1 MSTLLCLPTEL
12 LNLILEELGG
22 RELRR
27 SRQTG
32 DGARW
37 RAHQRLSICREWYAS
52 ARPVYLSG
60 LGTSAVRL
68 YASNLQ
74 QLDDKLGYAGH
85 RKLMHKNT
93 RSMTI
98 RLLGHF
104 WDENF
109 ASECEHLARGDK
121 GWDEREDRQNEMPDG
136 FNLKK
141 PECQAAMASWR
152 DVDVAPRLDELFGDI
167 HNFTALEELDFTAS
181 SDPDARGQD
190 WDYIHLSTVLRLVRN
205 LPLCHDLRSLTLDLC
220 GTRLKGDD
228 GSFHLCEEL
237 ANVIPSVE
245 DVRLRMINICPTI
258 FSISNDVADIRLKS
272 LVMKLHLPTEFEHT
286 LDQTS
291 EPCFQMRTFSNQFG
305 LHEHLAQATSTFL
318 SRLSSKRA
326 ILEEKP
332 VQVSSKIPSHG
343 LERLIIS
350 YPDSSTDTWEVC
362 ALNCLKMVRVTLNGH
377 GYPSR
382 DDGRRSWTE
391 FAESGPEYEHLERV
405 QQHKSLLRREMNL
418 GCTHSQH
425 RRIAV

>member
-12 LNLILEELGG
+12 LNLILEEIGG

-32 DGARW
+32 DGPRW
-37 RAHQRLSICREWYAS
+37 RAHERLSICREWYAL

-68 YASNLQ
+68 YASNLK

-93 RSMTI
+93 RSMSI

-109 ASECEHLARGDK
+109 ASECEHLARGEN

-141 PECQAAMASWR
+141 PECQAAIARWR
-152 DVDVAPRLDELFGDI
+152 DVELEPRLDELFGDI
-167 HNFTALEELDFTAS
+167 HNFTALEHLDFTAS
-181 SDPDARGQD
+181 SDPDRRGQD
-190 WDYIHLSTVLRLVRN
+190 WDYIHISTVLRLVRN
-205 LPLCHDLRSLTLDLC
+205 LPFSHDLKSLTLDLC

-228 GSFHLCEEL
+228 GHVHLCEEL
-237 ANVIPSVE
+237 ANVIPCIE

-258 FSISNDVADIRLKS
+258 FSTPNDVGDIRLKS
-272 LVMKLHLPTEFEHT
+272 LVIKLHLPTEFEHT

-291 EPCFQMRTFSNQFG
+291 EPCFQMRAFSNQFR
-305 LHEHLAQATSTFL
+305 LHEHLAQATPTFL
-318 SRLSSKRA
+318 SKLSSMRA
-326 ILEEKP
+326 SLQGKP
-332 VQVSSKIPSHG
+332 TQYSPKHG
-343 LERLIIS
+343 LERLVIS
-350 YPDSSTDTWEVC
+350 FSDSRSDTWEVC
-362 ALNCLKMVRVTLNGH
+362 ALNCLKMVRVTLNPN
-377 GYPSR
+377 GYPSH
-382 DDGRRSWTE
+382 DDGRRSWAD
-391 FAESGPEYEHLERV
+391 FAESGPEYDHLERV
-405 QQHKSLLRREMNL
+405 QLQKAVMRRKVNSARPD
-418 GCTHSQH
+418 SQR
-425 RRIAV
+425 RRIAVQI